1 MKKILLAY
9 DGSPSADR
17 AAAFAGN
24 IANSDGAELNIVTI
38 LEEEPDGDLRA
49 FSRAEGATLGDVVEP
64 LVEARLAHARQIAEK
79 AGARAIAT
87 EAKLGDPAGV
97 ILDCARVLKA
107 DAVVVGKRGR
117 GRLKGLL
124 IGSVSQKLVSLCEC
138 PVIVVP

>member
-9 DGSPSADR
+9 DGSSSADR
-17 AAAFAGN
+17 AAAIAGKM
-24 IANSDGAELNIVTI
+24 ADCTGAELIIVTI
-38 LEEEPDGDLRA
+38 LEEKPDGDLQA

-79 AGARAIAT
+79 AGASTVAT
-87 EAKLGDPAGV
+87 EVKLGDPAEA
-97 ILDCARVLKA
+97 ILDCARALAA
-107 DAVVVGKRGR
+107 DTVVVGKRGR

-138 PVIVVP
+138 PVVVVP